1 MAARERSPSPKP
13 KKEEP
18 KKEEPKN
25 RLAKLFG
32 TVGKAIKGLTPSDYQ
47 ESETYGD
54 SLRQYRIPNSAMPTG
69 AKNASEDLLGY
80 KISTQTIGFDGAKYR
95 FQPTATEFV
104 ITVEPNK
111 ASNKTVV
118 FRDAFKNAAMILSDD
133 ERISDKIEEIYR
145 GAHKELQAKPKK
157 EEPKKPVPP
166 RMPRGIADDLIKD
179 YESHEYNRGL
189 GYPLKSITSHIDRLL
204 NEGIFKPK
212 FPHKEYLNSL
222 KKYLNDVAF
231 DATWRGEPQKV
242 VLASDWDAAFKK

>member
-1 MAARERSPSPKP
+1 LNIPSETVGQKLDGPKYMNTVADIEFKVKGKTVSSDRKKISALPEDERRKAFARMKALGSTVAGFSSMETPKMPPTVMPTMAARERSPSPKP

-80 KISTQTIGFDGAKYR
+80 KISTQTIGFDGAKYK
-95 FQPTATEFV
+95 FQPTATEFL

-111 ASNKTVV
+111 ASDKTVV

-145 GAHKELQAKPKK
+145 GAHKELQAKRKK
-157 EEPKKPVPP
+157 
-166 RMPRGIADDLIKD
+166 
-179 YESHEYNRGL
+179 
-189 GYPLKSITSHIDRLL
+189 
-204 NEGIFKPK
+204 
-212 FPHKEYLNSL
+212 
-222 KKYLNDVAF
+222 
-231 DATWRGEPQKV
+231 
-242 VLASDWDAAFKK
+242 

>member
-1 MAARERSPSPKP
+1 MNTVADIEFKVKGKTVSSDPKKISALPEDERRKAFARMKALGSAVAGFSNMETPKMPPTVMPTMAARDRSPSPKP
-13 KKEEP
+13 VMKEEP
-18 KKEEPKN
+18 KKEE
-25 RLAKLFG
+25 
-32 TVGKAIKGLTPSDYQ
+32 T
-47 ESETYGD
+47 
-54 SLRQYRIPNSAMPTG
+54 
-69 AKNASEDLLGY
+69 
-80 KISTQTIGFDGAKYR
+80 
-95 FQPTATEFV
+95 
-104 ITVEPNK
+104 
-111 ASNKTVV
+111 
-118 FRDAFKNAAMILSDD
+118 
-133 ERISDKIEEIYR
+133 
-145 GAHKELQAKPKK
+145 
-157 EEPKKPVPP
+157 KKPVPP